1 MRPAPTA
8 RPGPEGLH
16 SQPVLHNAHGVGDPV
31 DGDGLR
37 AGGAVVGDP
46 TGAGELLVGVG
57 EGLGVCDGLGNRVG
71 LGEVRVGLAVGA
83 AGEEEELVTA

>member
-1 MRPAPTA
+1 M
-8 RPGPEGLH
+8 
-16 SQPVLHNAHGVGDPV
+16 GDPA

-57 EGLGVCDGLGNRVG
+57 EGLGVCDGLGDRVG
-71 LGEVRVGLAVGA
+71 LGEVWVGLGAGADEVGLPTDWLDP
-83 AGEEEELVTA
+83 AGAGTGTGRTRK